1 MVINIR
7 YYIITISSIFLA
19 LGIGIF
25 IGFMFDAQK
34 IIVTQK
40 QDIVSQ
46 LEERFNYL
54 KGENEELKED
64 LVNLK
69 RQNSYYEE
77 FSRIIFA
84 DLLKDRLKDIN
95 VAIIETNDDYI
106 YSNIAKVL
114 KMAGANVESITT
126 IKDNI
131 LTNENG
137 FIKIIENIE
146 ENNITQKEP
155 YKIAIEKLINSIVN
169 GKDINTLF
177 YLNDMDII
185 DIQGNY
191 ITPVDYIIIAGGAEK
206 EDLNKIK
213 KIDWS
218 IIDYCK
224 KVNIPIIGVEKEIVK
239 FSYIEEYKKARISTV
254 DNVDSVIGQVS
265 LILAME
271 GKPGNYGIK
280 KSAESLM
287 PSLSSTIN

>member
-1 MVINIR
+1 LVINIR